1 MGLASITALQTEL
14 TSLMLLADDRRKQ
27 LAATQKATMLIQAT
41 VHQLTMQLRQEE
53 AVRIASCA
61 ATQTPQALAPNAA
74 SPGLSLVGAGAPGAS
89 TPGAGW
95 TLLDWAKGFLAAAP
109 PTVAADFQAFITG
122 QQQKE
127 A

>member
-1 MGLASITALQTEL
+1 LEM
-14 TSLMLLADDRRKQ
+14 LADDRCKQ
-27 LAATQKATMLIQAT
+27 LEATQKATFQIQAT

-53 AVRIASCA
+53 AVRIASCTTKQA
-61 ATQTPQALAPNAA
+61 PQALAPNAA
-74 SPGLSLVGAGAPGAS
+74 SPGLSPAGAGAPGAA
-89 TPGAGW
+89 TPGAAL